1 MVPNPFMTAHS
12 PDDHAYAC
20 EKKKESDSVIIYT
33 RPLRRI
39 SEDLDIRTNDLVN
52 TPMQDLIAAFNTV
65 EARIR
70 LGKLGNAD

>member
-1 MVPNPFMTAHS
+1 MITHMSA
-12 PDDHAYAC
+12 
-20 EKKKESDSVIIYT
+20 KKESDSVIIYT

-39 SEDLDIRTNDLVN
+39 SEDLDIRPNDLVN
-52 TPMQDLIAAFNTV
+52 TPMQDLIAAFNAV